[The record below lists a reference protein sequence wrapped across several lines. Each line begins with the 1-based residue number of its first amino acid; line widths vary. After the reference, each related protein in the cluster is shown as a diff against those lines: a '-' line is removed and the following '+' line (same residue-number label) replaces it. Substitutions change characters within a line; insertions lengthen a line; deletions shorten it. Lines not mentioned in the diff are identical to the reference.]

1 MERFIL
7 IFYIFII
14 KYNVMSNTTLTTEE
28 IQQLTEVQT
37 QSQQIAL
44 ELGNLEITRLQLEKR
59 KEEVIAFLNEFKAKE
74 QELGKSLSDKY
85 GNGTIDLEK
94 GEFIPTPQA

>member
-1 MERFIL
+1 
-7 IFYIFII
+7 
-14 KYNVMSNTTLTTEE
+14 MSNTILTVKE

-37 QSQQIAL
+37 QAQQIAL
-44 ELGNLEITRLQLEKR
+44 ELGNLEITKLQIEKR

-94 GEFIPTPQA
+94 GEFIPTT